1 MFFPEGSV
9 RIFLHE
15 RPVDMRKSFD
25 GLYALVKHVLQEN
38 PLSGGLF
45 CFVNRRGNYLKAL
58 YFDRTGFC
66 IWAKRLERGVF
77 MRRHSG
83 ELKRSVS
90 YTDLKLMLEGIEVKD
105 VRRRRRFS
113 LDATPRFSANTSQ
126 RARSSI

>member
-25 GLYALVKHVLQEN
+25 GLYALVKHVLEED

-45 CFVNRRGNYLKAL
+45 FFVNRRGNYLKCL

-77 MRRHSG
+77 LRRHSG
-83 ELKRSVS
+83 TLKRSLS
-90 YTDLKLMLEGIEVKD
+90 YTDLKLMLEGIERKD
-105 VRRRRRFS
+105 VLQRKRFS
-113 LDATPRFSANTSQ
+113 LAASA
-126 RARSSI
+126 